1 MNKLVLAGDIGATK
15 TNLGL
20 FSSGAEGLKRLS
32 FCSFP
37 SCAEAEL
44 IRRVK
49 EFLAQERARQNLAG
63 VCFGVAGPV
72 QNGYVEATNLGLKL
86 GESELQKELGCA
98 SLVLVNDLYATAAAI
113 ALLDE
118 NKLAVLQPG
127 TVAKGDSATIAI
139 LAPGTGLGM
148 AFLVDAEKPQ
158 IFASEG
164 GHVDFA
170 PRNEMEVELW
180 RYLKLRYG
188 RVSRERLLSGPGLVN
203 IYDWLGQRAETG
215 SSVRALS
222 PLLSGSEKTAASVVA
237 AAENG
242 EKPATQALEIFVALL
257 GSVAGDL
264 ALIGMAAG
272 GLYLAGGI
280 PTKIIS
286 HLRKA
291 QFLSAFRDKGRMAL
305 WLERIP
311 VKVVLDP
318 EAALLGAARIAFSS
332 VGGDHVGRK
341 KSSLGGG

>member
-1 MNKLVLAGDIGATK
+1 MVLVLAGDIGATK

-20 FSSGAEGLKRLS
+20 FSASAKGLQRLS

-37 SCAEAEL
+37 SCAEVEL
-44 IRRVK
+44 VGRVK

-86 GESELQKELGCA
+86 GENELQKELGCI
-98 SLVLVNDLYATAAAI
+98 SLVLVNDLFATAAAI
-113 ALLDE
+113 PLLGE
-118 NKLAVLQPG
+118 SKFAVLQPG
-127 TVAKGDSATIAI
+127 TVAKEESAATAI

-148 AFLVDAEKPQ
+148 AFFVDAKKPL

-164 GHVDFA
+164 GHADFA

-188 RVSRERLLSGPGLVN
+188 RVSRERLLSGPGLLN
-203 IYDWLGQRAETG
+203 IYDWLGERAETG
-215 SSVRALS
+215 SSAKARS
-222 PLLSGSEKTAASVVA
+222 PLLAGAEKTAAAVVA

-242 EKPATQALEIFVALL
+242 EKPATQALAIFVTLL

-264 ALIGMAAG
+264 ALTGMTAG

-280 PTKIIS
+280 PAKIID
-286 HLRKA
+286 HLRSA
-291 QFLSAFRDKGRMAL
+291 QFISAFCDKGRMSS
-305 WLERIP
+305 WLKRIS

-332 VGGDHVGRK
+332 LGGEDVERK
-341 KSSLGGG
+341 KSSPGRG

>member
-15 TNLGL
+15 TNIGL
-20 FSSGAEGLKRLS
+20 FSADAKGLKRLS

-44 IRRVK
+44 VGRVK

-86 GESELQKELGCA
+86 GENELRKEFDCS

-113 ALLDE
+113 PRLGE
-118 NKLAVLQPG
+118 SKLAVLQPG
-127 TVAKGDSATIAI
+127 TVAKGDSATIAV

-158 IFASEG
+158 ILASEG

-203 IYDWLGQRAETG
+203 IYDWLGQRAETE
-215 SSVRALS
+215 SSVGVLP
-222 PLLSGSEKTAASVVA
+222 PLLSGAEKTAAAVVI

-264 ALIGMAAG
+264 ALTGMAAG

-291 QFLSAFRDKGRMAL
+291 QFLSAFRDKGRMAS

-318 EAALLGAARIAFSS
+318 EAALLGAARIALSS
-332 VGGDHVGRK
+332 II
-341 KSSLGGG
+341 

>member
-1 MNKLVLAGDIGATK
+1 MMVMVLAGDIGATK

-20 FSSGAEGLKRLS
+20 FSSTAGGLQRLS

-37 SCAEAEL
+37 SCVEAEL
-44 IRRVK
+44 VGRIK
-49 EFLAQERARQNLAG
+49 EFLVQERAQLNLAG

-113 ALLDE
+113 PLLGE
-118 NKLAVLQPG
+118 SKLAILQTG
-127 TVAKGDSATIAI
+127 SVAKVENSTAAI

-148 AFLVDAEKPQ
+148 AFLVDAKKPQ

-164 GHVDFA
+164 GHADFS

-203 IYDWLGQRAETG
+203 IYDWLGERSETESLVG
-215 SSVRALS
+215 ALP
-222 PLLSGSEKTAASVVA
+222 PLLSGSEKTAAAVVA

-264 ALIGMAAG
+264 ALIGMASG

-286 HLRKA
+286 HLRKT
-291 QFLSAFRDKGRMAL
+291 QFLSAFRDKGRMAP

-318 EAALLGAARIAFSS
+318 EAALLGAARIAFNLQ
-332 VGGDHVGRK
+332 GGDHVARK
-341 KSSLGGG
+341 KSSFGGG